1 MEPVD
6 PPPQDVMRLARLGVR
21 ARAVVEGLARQ
32 PSLVGDRDATIAA
45 TLQVQQPDVAAVT
58 GQLAAWGWLRSN
70 PGGTSERR
78 LTVQPDVLVGL
89 GQRLR
94 GILDAQQALER
105 SSSATPIIT
114 LPETSLALR
123 RALGTETGCYETRDG
138 FAHVAARAR
147 HRLVFLMPFMDSAGA
162 DALCQMLEAS
172 GATERIVV
180 VRPDSR
186 LNRHYERFLPQMA
199 AAGARVLE
207 YWLARDEPG
216 DGPAAETFHAK
227 VVLADDE
234 VVYVGSSNLLA
245 SSLDGGLECGVL
257 LEGDAARPFLQIVEA
272 VVAVSRP
279 VRSGADAMVR

>member
-6 PPPQDVMRLARLGVR
+6 PPPQDAIRLARLGGR
-21 ARAVVEGLARQ
+21 ARVVVDGLARL
-32 PSLVGDRDATIAA
+32 PALVGDRDATIAA
-45 TLQVQQPDVAAVT
+45 TLQVQQADVAAVM
-58 GQLAAWGWLRSN
+58 GRLAAWGWIRSN

-78 LTVQPDVLVGL
+78 LAVKPDVLAGL

-94 GILDAQQALER
+94 GILDTQQTPER
-105 SSSATPIIT
+105 SPSATPIIT

-147 HRLVFLMPFMDSAGA
+147 RRLVFLMPFMDSAGA
-162 DALCQMLEAS
+162 DALCQMLAAS
-172 GATERIVV
+172 DATERIVI

-199 AAGARVLE
+199 AVGARVLE

-234 VVYVGSSNLLA
+234 VAYVGSSNLMA

-257 LEGDAARPFLQIVEA
+257 LEGDAARPFRLILEA

-279 VRSGADAMVR
+279 IAFNAD